1 MSAAARIVTVLLL
14 TILMQ
19 KEIVAVLTQGSV
31 KRG

>member
-19 KEIVAVLTQGSV
+19 KEIAVLTQGSV
-31 KRG
+31 KGG

>member
-31 KRG
+31 KGG